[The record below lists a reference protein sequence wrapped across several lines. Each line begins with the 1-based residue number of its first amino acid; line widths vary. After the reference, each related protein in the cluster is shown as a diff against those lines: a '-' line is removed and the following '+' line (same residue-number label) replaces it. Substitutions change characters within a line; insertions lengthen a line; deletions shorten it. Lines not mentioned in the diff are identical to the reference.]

1 MMDLLMSCP
10 WILPT
15 LKRSDWVDNASAGSD
30 FIIGRLEEG
39 TIDQELA
46 ASAAVEAM
54 ATSTLVD
61 RQDEARREPSD
72 LPSEWPLPF
81 LLQFGFLAS

>member
-1 MMDLLMSCP
+1 MSCP

-54 ATSTLVD
+54 ATSILID
-61 RQDEARREPSD
+61 R
-72 LPSEWPLPF
+72 
-81 LLQFGFLAS
+81 